1 MIELHIAEIIFIK
14 SLLENELMNLELKR
28 SKTTQVYAYDLTY
41 KERMEYLTE
50 LIDKFN
56 NYLKDKYELK

>member
-41 KERMEYLTE
+41 KERMDYIRE